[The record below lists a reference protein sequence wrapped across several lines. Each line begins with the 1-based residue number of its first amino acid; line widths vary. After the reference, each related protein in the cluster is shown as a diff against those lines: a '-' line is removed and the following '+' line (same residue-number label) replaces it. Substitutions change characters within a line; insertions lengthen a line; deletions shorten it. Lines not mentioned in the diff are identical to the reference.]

1 MPMPFQNL
9 TICCWIKIQNGFA
22 FLLPAYPS
30 CPFKKPLN
38 WCATMPIRLSN
49 QTPRCKYW
57 SVHCPAMYV
66 KAIHED
72 YHTPVP
78 RHTCNNEDD
87 DSMLTVVYWG
97 GGYMQVY
104 GVYQP
109 PGFFWQHILT
119 SVIINKQGTFRPFAT
134 PLCVYPPPFL
144 AIHHCML
151 IVHTVGRQIH
161 TRCLTLVSSWVENAS
176 ISSFTSCRSDTC
188 SLYFSSWATLTSN
201 SSFSCQCIKT
211 ITSDNCHSI
220 NNQNWSY
227 YWHLDSWCY
236 HPVYCMEW

>member
-1 MPMPFQNL
+1 MLWHQQGHPAHKIEWGGISVVIYLQWGADCLHTVWLMPMPFQNL

-49 QTPRCKYW
+49 QTPCCKYW
-57 SVHCPAMYV
+57 SVHCQAMYV

-78 RHTCNNEDD
+78 GHTRNNEDD
-87 DSMLTVVYWG
+87 DSML
-97 GGYMQVY
+97 
-104 GVYQP
+104 
-109 PGFFWQHILT
+109 
-119 SVIINKQGTFRPFAT
+119 
-134 PLCVYPPPFL
+134 
-144 AIHHCML
+144 
-151 IVHTVGRQIH
+151 IVHTVGWQIH